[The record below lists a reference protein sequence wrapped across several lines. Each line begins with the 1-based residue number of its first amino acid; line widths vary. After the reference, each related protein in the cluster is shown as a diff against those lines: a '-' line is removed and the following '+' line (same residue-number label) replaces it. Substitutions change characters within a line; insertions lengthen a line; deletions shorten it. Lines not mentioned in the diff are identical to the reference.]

1 MARVFVTGGTGFIG
15 GHLVEALAARGD
27 HVRCLARPKSD
38 TSILKAAGAELVPG
52 DISDSEAIARGVAGA
67 DEVYHLAGLTLGVS
81 VRALHEAN
89 ALGAQ
94 RVAAACAHQASPPVL
109 VLVSSLAAAGPAR
122 LGSIRRPTDP
132 PYPISNYGRSKREGE
147 LRVARFARQV
157 PTSVVRPGV
166 VFGPRGRAI
175 LPVFQMIQRT
185 GFHIVPFYNPPP
197 LSLVD
202 ARDLVT
208 MLLCAAERGERI
220 AAEDSA
226 SEEPGRGYYF
236 AAVPEHLSW
245 LQLGRSIGQAMEGRP
260 VTIFYAP
267 EPLPWIVASLS
278 EALIR
283 LRVAPTDLTIDK
295 IREAA
300 APSWA
305 CCGESAWRQL
315 DCQPAFSLHDRLRQS
330 VEWYREMKW
339 M

>member
-15 GHLVEALAARGD
+15 GHLVEALVARGD

-38 TSILKAAGAELVPG
+38 TSLLKAAGAEIVPG
-52 DISDSEAIARGVAGA
+52 DVSDSEAIARGVAGA

-89 ALGAQ
+89 ALGAE
-94 RVAAACAHQASPPVL
+94 RVAAACARQATPPVM

-122 LGSIRRPTDP
+122 PGLIRRPTDP
-132 PYPISNYGRSKREGE
+132 PCPISNYGRSKRAGE
-147 LRVARFARQV
+147 LCVARFARQV
-157 PTSVVRPGV
+157 PISVVRPGV

-185 GFHIVPFYNPPP
+185 GFHIVPFYNPPL
-197 LSLVD
+197 LSFID

-208 MLLCAAERGERI
+208 MLLRSAERGERI
-220 AAEDSA
+220 AVDAAATDA
-226 SEEPGRGYYF
+226 PGRGYYF
-236 AAVPEHLSW
+236 AAVPEHLNW
-245 LQLGRSIGQAMEGRP
+245 KQLGLSIGQAMDGRP

-278 EALIR
+278 ETLIR
-283 LRVAPTDLTIDK
+283 LRVSPADLTIDK

-315 DCQPAFSLHDRLRQS
+315 DCQPAYSLHDRLRQS